1 MSFESDANKDAI
13 PSKVVDEEG
22 TMNADTCEEIH
33 ADVPVEGDGN
43 AEENDETHD
52 YNEGESKAVTSQDE
66 SIGTVAN
73 SSSLPLTD
81 DAMSLAN
88 DNAELLKTLMEVKL
102 ELASVRTENDHHQA
116 RLKETEKERDFYK
129 KKYNECMEGRS
140 TRDLQVPNWLADG
153 EDGGSLRG
161 PQQSGQQ
168 QPPSGGFK
176 INISSMSSPFR
187 KQSP

>member
-129 KKYNECMEGRS
+129 RKYNEYMEGRS

-187 KQSP
+187 KLSP